1 MNKYCAMLSRSVV
14 SDSFETPWTVYSRL
28 LCPQNSPVKNIGV
41 GCHSLLQGNFSTQG
55 LNPGLLHC
63 RQVFFRCFVLF
74 LFFFTIRVKYYRFG
88 SVCRILLQWDICFIS
103 YTKLDQPREHI
114 KKQRY
119 YFANKGSPSKG
130 YGFSSSH
137 VWM

>member
-14 SDSFETPWTVYSRL
+14 SDSFETPWTVHPRL
-28 LCPQNSPVKNIGV
+28 LCPWNSPVKNIGV
-41 GCHSLLQGNFSTQG
+41 GCHALLQGICPIQG

-63 RQVFFRCFVLF
+63 RQIFFFS
-74 LFFFTIRVKYYRFG
+74 FTIRAKYYRFG
-88 SVCRILLQWDICFIS
+88 SVCRILLQWDISFIS
-103 YTKLDQPREHI
+103 YTKLDQPRQHI
-114 KKQRY
+114 KKQRHH
-119 YFANKGSPSKG
+119 FANKGSSSKS